1 MTLFDTEWV
10 SLTSRQH
17 HRFIMNNFSLVC
29 SKSRE
34 CLRLLM
40 NAYSLVCFKLRE
52 RVHFDAERGKLA
64 SVQVKGVPSFD
75 ELVRLGFMQV
85 KGVHSFAKKK
95 GAKPYLL
102 QVKGA
107 GLFDPEWA
115 KLDLF
120 EDKATVSF
128 DAEQMQLGSF

>member
-85 KGVHSFAKKK
+85 KGVHSFAKKRCE
-95 GAKPYLL
+95 A
-102 QVKGA
+102 
-107 GLFDPEWA
+107 LFAP
-115 KLDLF
+115 
-120 EDKATVSF
+120 S
-128 DAEQMQLGSF
+128 QGSWFV